1 MEEFGIN
8 LEFNDFILILKP
20 LKLHEAK
27 PAGIVDFLEPDLD
40 RLKRKKNSFKAA
52 ETWRLGNRK
61 PFARRNNL
69 REKILKVRKILKFKI
84 I

>member
-52 ETWRLGNRK
+52 ET
-61 PFARRNNL
+61 
-69 REKILKVRKILKFKI
+69 
-84 I
+84 